1 MKNLRIVSLF
11 AGIGGFELGL
21 QELGKPVFVNEFN
34 KFSAQTY
41 QTNFP
46 NHNLTTKDIRAIKE
60 EEIPS
65 HDILVGGFP
74 CQTFSVAQQR
84 KEKRGLND
92 PRGHLFKEILR
103 IAKHHKPTW
112 LFLENVKGLTF
123 KPNQEAFQQ
132 IIQGIKDLGYQVN

>member
-1 MKNLRIVSLF
+1 MKNLKIVSLF

-21 QELGKPVFVNEFN
+21 AELGKPVFVNEFN

-41 QTNFP
+41 QANFP
-46 NHNLTTKDIRAIKE
+46 THNLITEDIRTIKE

-74 CQTFSVAQQR
+74 CQTFSAAQQH
-84 KEKRGLND
+84 KDKRGLND

-103 IAKHHKPTW
+103 IAKYHKPT
-112 LFLENVKGLTF
+112 
-123 KPNQEAFQQ
+123 
-132 IIQGIKDLGYQVN
+132 